1 MNSHLAIISKTNPA
15 KNDRAVSEVKRMVR
29 MPEEESKNPLTRLA
43 EEVKK
48 KTKKKNSFNDEEDAQ
63 SDATELEE
71 NIKDTIKRN
80 VLRY

>member
-1 MNSHLAIISKTNPA
+1 
-15 KNDRAVSEVKRMVR
+15 MVR

-43 EEVKK
+43 EEIKK

-63 SDATELEE
+63 ANATELEE

>member
-15 KNDRAVSEVKRMVR
+15 KNDRVVSEVKHMVR

-43 EEVKK
+43 EEIKK
-48 KTKKKNSFNDEEDAQ
+48 KTKKKNGCNDEEDVQ

-80 VLRY
+80 VLKY

>member
-1 MNSHLAIISKTNPA
+1 M
-15 KNDRAVSEVKRMVR
+15 SEVKRMVR

>member
-15 KNDRAVSEVKRMVR
+15 KNDRAVSEVNRMVR

-43 EEVKK
+43 EEIKK
-48 KTKKKNSFNDEEDAQ
+48 KTKKKNRCNDEEDAQ
-63 SDATELEE
+63 SEATELEE

-80 VLRY
+80 VLKY

>member
-1 MNSHLAIISKTNPA
+1 
-15 KNDRAVSEVKRMVR
+15 VSEENRMVR

-43 EEVKK
+43 EEIKK
-48 KTKKKNSFNDEEDAQ
+48 KTKKKNSCNDEEDVQ

-80 VLRY
+80 VIKY

>member
-1 MNSHLAIISKTNPA
+1 
-15 KNDRAVSEVKRMVR
+15 MVR

-43 EEVKK
+43 EEIKK
-48 KTKKKNSFNDEEDAQ
+48 KSKKNNNCNDEEDVQ
-63 SDATELEE
+63 PDAKDVEE

>member
-1 MNSHLAIISKTNPA
+1 MNLHLAIINKDISA
-15 KNDRAVSEVKRMVR
+15 KNEKVVSEVNRMVR

-43 EEVKK
+43 EEIKK
-48 KTKKKNSFNDEEDAQ
+48 KTKKKSSCNDEEDAQ

-80 VLRY
+80 VLKY

>member
-1 MNSHLAIISKTNPA
+1 
-15 KNDRAVSEVKRMVR
+15 MVR

-43 EEVKK
+43 EEIKK
-48 KTKKKNSFNDEEDAQ
+48 KTKKKNGCNDEEDAQ
-63 SDATELEE
+63 PNATELEE